1 LISFDKQQ
9 SVKIYKKMKLIRRFE
24 EQSLNL
30 AENGEIFGS
39 LHLYVGQEA
48 VAVGVCENLKTS
60 DMVTSTHRGHGHVI
74 AKGGE
79 VKYMFAEL
87 MGRIDGYNKGKGGSM
102 HIAEP
107 ALGMLGANGVVGAGL
122 PIGTGAALASKYFR
136 NKNVVVSFFGDGAL
150 ANGAVHEA
158 MNMAALMNLP
168 IIFICENNKYAVSL
182 AVKNSCPL
190 KKLSDRAKS
199 YSIRS
204 TTVDGMDPEKVYI
217 AAKNAVEKARNGE
230 GPSFIECKTY
240 RYFDHSI
247 GVDKLGLKYRTDKEI
262 QYWKGRDPI
271 KLWKNRL
278 IKEQDF
284 TLDEISNMDNSVEE
298 IINEGI
304 EFARN
309 SNFPKPEAAL
319 EDMYSKDYDGLP
331 ILGWVKLK

>member
-1 LISFDKQQ
+1 
-9 SVKIYKKMKLIRRFE
+9 MKLIRRFE
-24 EQSLNL
+24 EQSASL

-48 VAVGVCENLKTS
+48 VGVGVCENLKIS

-87 MGRIDGYNKGKGGSM
+87 MGRSDGYNRGKGGSM

-122 PIGTGAALASKYFR
+122 PIGTGAAFASKYLR

-158 MNMAALMNLP
+158 MNMASLMNLP

-182 AVKNSCPL
+182 SVKNSCPL
-190 KKLSDRAKS
+190 ERLRDRAKS
-199 YSIRS
+199 YSIRNC
-204 TTVDGMDPEKVYI
+204 TVDGMDVEKVYI

-240 RYFDHSI
+240 RYYDHSI
-247 GVDKLGLKYRTDKEI
+247 GVDKLGLKYRADNEI
-262 QYWKGRDPI
+262 KYWKGRDPI

-278 IKEQDF
+278 LKEYGF

-298 IINEGI
+298 TINGGI

-319 EDMYSKDYDGLP
+319 EDMYSTNYKGLP